1 MISLLVQVGILHIV
15 VVVVLTVNDIYDVTD
30 FSKPKIK
37 NKQEKNKGKQISRQL
52 VHLYIFLS
60 TIYVNYNISLNLKQI
75 IIMWW
80 VCF

>member
-37 NKQEKNKGKQISRQL
+37 NKQEKNKEKRINRQL

-60 TIYVNYNISLNLKQI
+60 TIYVNFNIFLNLKQI
-75 IIMWW
+75 IIMW
-80 VCF
+80 